1 MGSFLQILNL
11 ISLAGIKFSIFISL
25 NSFMKAVLITI
36 GDEILSGNTVDTNSN
51 FIATELKKIGI
62 PVVQIFTISDEIE
75 AIKNTLKSAVE
86 LGDLII
92 ATGGLGPTK
101 DDKTKTAFKEFFNDE
116 IILDPETFDHLRRLF
131 EKRNRGHLLELNK
144 PQAEVLSKAFI
155 FQNENGSAPCQMIQ
169 ENGKIIICLPGVP
182 FEVKPLI
189 KDKIVPF
196 LADQFNLNHI
206 VTHTVSVVGIPES
219 LLSEQ
224 IESWE
229 LALPKDISLSYLP
242 VGNRIK
248 LRLTAQGKRKEELEE
263 RIDTEVQKLKPL
275 IGDNVISWNG
285 DNIEEILK
293 EILDEKKLTVSTA
306 ESCTGGELSRIL
318 TSISGSST
326 YFSGGIVAYDYQKK
340 IEILGV
346 SKEIIKEKTAVS
358 EEVAQEMSLG
368 GQQLFKTNISLSTT
382 GVAGPQSDEFNNEI
396 GTVFY
401 SIRVNDFEKTN
412 RLHLPHFERNDF
424 VHFVSQRVLQD
435 LVEILIREK
444 Y

>member
-1 MGSFLQILNL
+1 
-11 ISLAGIKFSIFISL
+11 
-25 NSFMKAVLITI
+25 MKAVLMTI

-51 FIATELKKIGI
+51 FIAGELKKIGI
-62 PVVQIFTISDEIE
+62 PVVQIFTVSDEIE
-75 AIKNTLKSAVE
+75 SIKNSLDAAFK
-86 LGDLII
+86 LGDLVI

-116 IILDPETFDHLRRLF
+116 IILDTATFDHLKKYF

-144 PQAEVLSKAFI
+144 PQAEVLSKASV

-169 ENGKIIICLPGVP
+169 ENGKIVISLPGVP
-182 FEVKPLI
+182 YEVKPLI
-189 KDKIVPF
+189 KDKIIPF
-196 LADQFNLNHI
+196 LAQKFSLNHI
-206 VTHTVSVVGIPES
+206 VTHTISVVGIPES

-248 LRLTAQGKRKEELEE
+248 LRLTAQGKSEEVLEQ
-263 RIDTEVQKLKPL
+263 RIDQEVQKLKPL
-275 IGDNVISWNG
+275 IGDNVISWSG

-306 ESCTGGELSRIL
+306 ESCTGGELSRLL

-326 YFSGGIVAYDYQKK
+326 YFLGGIVAYDYHKK

-346 SKEIIKEKTAVS
+346 SEKTILEKTVVS
-358 EEVAQEMSLG
+358 EEVAQEMSFGAQKL
-368 GQQLFKTNISLSTT
+368 LKTNISLSTT
-382 GVAGPQSDEFNNEI
+382 GVSGPNSDEFNNEI
-396 GTVFY
+396 GTAFY
-401 SIRVNDFEKTN
+401 SIRVNNFEKTN

-424 VHFVSQRVLQD
+424 ANFVSQRVLQD
-435 LVEILIREK
+435 LVEILIKEK

>member
-1 MGSFLQILNL
+1 
-11 ISLAGIKFSIFISL
+11 
-25 NSFMKAVLITI
+25 MKAVLITI

-51 FIATELKKIGI
+51 FIAGELKKIGI
-62 PVVQIFTISDEIE
+62 PVVQIFTVSDEIE
-75 AIKNTLKSAVE
+75 SIKNSLDAAFK
-86 LGDLII
+86 LGDLVI

-116 IILDPETFDHLRRLF
+116 IVLDQETFEHLKKYF

-169 ENGKIIICLPGVP
+169 ENGKIVISLPGVP
-182 FEVKPLI
+182 YEVKPLI
-189 KDKIVPF
+189 KDKIIPF
-196 LADQFNLNHI
+196 LAQKFSLNHI
-206 VTHTVSVVGIPES
+206 VTHTISVVGIPES

-229 LALPKDISLSYLP
+229 LALPEDISLSYLP

-248 LRLTAQGKRKEELEE
+248 LRLTAQGKSEKELEQ
-263 RIDTEVQKLKPL
+263 RIDKEVLKLKPL
-275 IGDNVISWNG
+275 IGDNVISWSG

-293 EILDEKKLTVSTA
+293 GILDEKKLTVSTA
-306 ESCTGGELSRIL
+306 ESCTGGELSRLL

-326 YFSGGIVAYDYQKK
+326 YFLGGIVAYDYHKK

-346 SKEIIKEKTAVS
+346 SEKIIQDKTVVS

-368 GQQLFKTNISLSTT
+368 AQKLFKTNISLSTT
-382 GVAGPQSDEFNNEI
+382 GVSGPNSDEFNNEI
-396 GTVFY
+396 GTAFY

-424 VHFVSQRVLQD
+424 ANFVSQRVLQD

-444 Y
+444 F

>member
-1 MGSFLQILNL
+1 MI
-11 ISLAGIKFSIFISL
+11 
-25 NSFMKAVLITI
+25 AVLITI

-51 FIATELKKIGI
+51 FIAGELKKIGI
-62 PVVQIFTISDEIE
+62 PVVQIFTVSDEIE
-75 AIKNTLKSAVE
+75 SIKKSLDAAFK
-86 LGDLII
+86 LGDLVI

-116 IILDPETFDHLRRLF
+116 IVLDSETFDHLKKYF

-169 ENGKIIICLPGVP
+169 ENGKIVISLPGVP
-182 FEVKPLI
+182 YEVKPLI
-189 KDKIVPF
+189 KDKIIPF
-196 LADQFNLNHI
+196 LAEKFSLNHI
-206 VTHTVSVVGIPES
+206 VTHTISVVGIPES

-229 LALPKDISLSYLP
+229 LALPNDISLSYLP

-248 LRLTAQGKRKEELEE
+248 LRLTAQGKSEEELQQ
-263 RIDTEVQKLKPL
+263 RIDQEVQKLKPL
-275 IGDNVISWNG
+275 IGDNVISWSG

-293 EILDEKKLTVSTA
+293 EILDENKLTVSTA
-306 ESCTGGELSRIL
+306 ESCTGGELSRLL

-326 YFSGGIVAYDYQKK
+326 YFLGGIVAYDYHKK

-346 SKEIIKEKTAVS
+346 SEKTIQEKTVVS

-368 GQQLFKTNISLSTT
+368 AQQLFKTNISLSTT
-382 GVAGPQSDEFNNEI
+382 GVSGPNSDEFNNEI
-396 GTVFY
+396 GTAFY
-401 SIRVNDFEKTN
+401 SIRVNNFEKTN

-424 VHFVSQRVLQD
+424 ANFVSQRVLQD
-435 LVEILIREK
+435 LVEILIKEK

>member
-1 MGSFLQILNL
+1 
-11 ISLAGIKFSIFISL
+11 
-25 NSFMKAVLITI
+25 MKAVLITI

-62 PVVQIFTISDEIE
+62 TVVQILTISDEINS
-75 AIKNTLKSAVE
+75 IKKGLQTALD
-86 LGDLII
+86 LGDLVI

-116 IILDPETFDHLRRLF
+116 IILDPETFDHLRKLF
-131 EKRNRGHLLELNK
+131 DKRNRGHLLELNK

-155 FQNENGSAPCQMIQ
+155 FQNENGSAPCQMIR
-169 ENGKIIICLPGVP
+169 ENGKIIISLPGVP

-189 KDKIVPF
+189 KDKIIPF
-196 LADQFNLNHI
+196 LAEQFSLNHI
-206 VTHTVSVVGIPES
+206 VTQTVSVVGIPES
-219 LLSEQ
+219 LLSDQ

-229 LALPKDISLSYLP
+229 LALPTAISLSYLP

-248 LRLTAQGKRKEELEE
+248 LRLTAQGKSKEDLEKNIE
-263 RIDTEVQKLKPL
+263 NEVQKLKPL
-275 IGDNVISWNG
+275 IGNNVISWNG

-306 ESCTGGELSRIL
+306 ESCTGGELSRLL

-326 YFSGGIVAYDYQKK
+326 YFLGGIVAYDYQKK

-346 SKEIIKEKTAVS
+346 SEKTIQQKTAVS

-368 GQQLFKTNISLSTT
+368 GQRLFKTNISLSTT
-382 GVAGPQSDEFNNEI
+382 GVAGPNSDEFNNEI
-396 GTVFY
+396 GIAYF
-401 SIRVNDFEKTN
+401 SIRVNDFEKTS

-424 VHFVSQRVLQD
+424 VNFVSKRVLQD
-435 LVEILIREK
+435 LVEILIKEK

>member
-1 MGSFLQILNL
+1 
-11 ISLAGIKFSIFISL
+11 
-25 NSFMKAVLITI
+25 MKAVLITI

-62 PVVQIFTISDEIE
+62 PVVQILTISDEINS
-75 AIKNTLKSAVE
+75 IKNGLQTALD
-86 LGDLII
+86 LGDLVI

-116 IILDPETFDHLRRLF
+116 IILDPATFDHLRKLF
-131 EKRNRGHLLELNK
+131 DKRNRGHLLELNK

-155 FQNENGSAPCQMIQ
+155 FQNENGSAPCQMIR
-169 ENGKIIICLPGVP
+169 ENGKIIISLPGVP

-189 KDKIVPF
+189 KDKIIPF
-196 LADQFNLNHI
+196 LAEQFSLNHI
-206 VTHTVSVVGIPES
+206 VTQTVSVVGIPES
-219 LLSEQ
+219 LLSDQ

-229 LALPKDISLSYLP
+229 LALPPAISLSYLP

-248 LRLTAQGKRKEELEE
+248 LRLTAQGKSKEDLEKNIE
-263 RIDTEVQKLKPL
+263 NEVQKLKPL

-306 ESCTGGELSRIL
+306 ESCTGGELSRL
-318 TSISGSST
+318 VTSISGSST

-340 IEILGV
+340 IEVLGV
-346 SKEIIKEKTAVS
+346 SEKTIQQKTAVS

-368 GQQLFKTNISLSTT
+368 GQRLFKTNISLSTT
-382 GVAGPQSDEFNNEI
+382 GVAGPNSDEFNNEI
-396 GTVFY
+396 GVAYF
-401 SIRVNDFEKTN
+401 SIRVNDFEKTS

-424 VHFVSQRVLQD
+424 ANFVSQRVLQD
-435 LVEILIREK
+435 LVEILIKEK

>member
-1 MGSFLQILNL
+1 
-11 ISLAGIKFSIFISL
+11 
-25 NSFMKAVLITI
+25 MKAVLITI

-51 FIATELKKIGI
+51 FIAGELKKIGI
-62 PVVQIFTISDEIE
+62 PVVQIITVSDEIE
-75 AIKNTLKSAVE
+75 SIKKSLDAAFK
-86 LGDLII
+86 LGDLVI

-116 IILDPETFDHLRRLF
+116 IVLDPETFEHLRKLF

-144 PQAEVLSKAFI
+144 PQAEVLSKASI

-169 ENGKIIICLPGVP
+169 ENGKIVISLPGVP
-182 FEVKPLI
+182 YEVKPLI
-189 KDKIVPF
+189 KDKIIPF
-196 LADQFNLNHI
+196 LAQKFSLNHI
-206 VTHTVSVVGIPES
+206 VTHTISVVGIPES

-229 LALPKDISLSYLP
+229 LALPNDISLSYLP

-248 LRLTAQGKRKEELEE
+248 LRLTAQGKSEEELEQ
-263 RIDTEVQKLKPL
+263 RIDHEVQKLKPL
-275 IGDNVISWNG
+275 IGDNVISWSG

-293 EILDEKKLTVSTA
+293 QILDEKKLTVSTA
-306 ESCTGGELSRIL
+306 ESCTGGELSRLL

-326 YFSGGIVAYDYQKK
+326 YFLGGIVAYDYHKK

-346 SKEIIKEKTAVS
+346 SEKTIQEKTVVS
-358 EEVAQEMSLG
+358 EEVAQEMSFG
-368 GQQLFKTNISLSTT
+368 AQNLFKTNISLSTT
-382 GVAGPQSDEFNNEI
+382 GVSGPNSDEFNNEI
-396 GTVFY
+396 GTAFY

-424 VHFVSQRVLQD
+424 ANFVSQRVLQD
-435 LVEILIREK
+435 LVEILIREDC
-444 Y
+444 

>member
-1 MGSFLQILNL
+1 
-11 ISLAGIKFSIFISL
+11 
-25 NSFMKAVLITI
+25 MKAVLITI

-51 FIATELKKIGI
+51 FIAGELKKIGI
-62 PVVQIFTISDEIE
+62 PVVQIFTVSDEIE
-75 AIKNTLKSAVE
+75 SIKNSLDAAFK
-86 LGDLII
+86 LGDLVI

-116 IILDPETFDHLRRLF
+116 IILDTATFDHLKKYF

-144 PQAEVLSKAFI
+144 PQAEVLSKASV

-169 ENGKIIICLPGVP
+169 ENGKIVISLPGVP
-182 FEVKPLI
+182 YEVKPLI
-189 KDKIVPF
+189 KDKIIPF
-196 LADQFNLNHI
+196 LAQKFSLNHI
-206 VTHTVSVVGIPES
+206 VTHTISVVGIPES

-248 LRLTAQGKRKEELEE
+248 LRLTAQGKSEEVLEQ
-263 RIDTEVQKLKPL
+263 RIDQEVQKLKPL
-275 IGDNVISWNG
+275 IGDNVISWSG

-306 ESCTGGELSRIL
+306 ESCTGGELSRLL

-326 YFSGGIVAYDYQKK
+326 YFLGGIVAYDYHKK

-346 SKEIIKEKTAVS
+346 SEKTILEKTVVS
-358 EEVAQEMSLG
+358 EEVAQEMSFGAQKL
-368 GQQLFKTNISLSTT
+368 LKTNISLSTT
-382 GVAGPQSDEFNNEI
+382 GVSGPNSDEFNNEI
-396 GTVFY
+396 GTAFY
-401 SIRVNDFEKTN
+401 SIRVNNFEKTN

-424 VHFVSQRVLQD
+424 ANFVSQRVLQD
-435 LVEILIREK
+435 LVEILIKEK

>member
-1 MGSFLQILNL
+1 
-11 ISLAGIKFSIFISL
+11 
-25 NSFMKAVLITI
+25 MKAVLITI

-51 FIATELKKIGI
+51 FIAGELKKIGI
-62 PVVQIFTISDEIE
+62 PVVQIFTVSDEIE
-75 AIKNTLKSAVE
+75 SIKNSLNAAFK
-86 LGDLII
+86 LGDLVI

-101 DDKTKTAFKEFFNDE
+101 DDKTKTAFKEFFHDE
-116 IILDPETFDHLRRLF
+116 IVLDPETFEHLRKYF

-144 PQAEVLSKAFI
+144 PQAEVLSKAFV

-169 ENGKIIICLPGVP
+169 EDGKIVISLPGVP
-182 FEVKPLI
+182 YEVKPLI
-189 KDKIVPF
+189 KDKIIPF
-196 LADQFNLNHI
+196 LAQKFSLNHI
-206 VTHTVSVVGIPES
+206 VTRTISVVGIPES

-248 LRLTAQGKRKEELEE
+248 LRLTAQGKSEEELEQ
-263 RIDTEVQKLKPL
+263 RIDQEVQKLKPL
-275 IGDNVISWNG
+275 IGDNVISWSG

-293 EILDEKKLTVSTA
+293 EILDEKKMTVSTA
-306 ESCTGGELSRIL
+306 ESCTGGELSRLL

-326 YFSGGIVAYDYQKK
+326 YFLGGIVAYDYHKK

-346 SKEIIKEKTAVS
+346 SEETIQEKTVVS

-368 GQQLFKTNISLSTT
+368 CQKLFKTNISLSTT
-382 GVAGPQSDEFNNEI
+382 GVSGPNSDEVNNEI
-396 GTVFY
+396 GTAFY
-401 SIRVNDFEKTN
+401 SIRVNDFEKSN

-424 VHFVSQRVLQD
+424 ANFVSQKVLQD

-444 Y
+444 L

>member
-1 MGSFLQILNL
+1 
-11 ISLAGIKFSIFISL
+11 
-25 NSFMKAVLITI
+25 MKAVLITI

-51 FIATELKKIGI
+51 FIAGELKKIGI
-62 PVVQIFTISDEIE
+62 PVAQIFTVSDEIE
-75 AIKNTLKSAVE
+75 SIKKSLDAAFK
-86 LGDLII
+86 LGDLVI

-116 IILDPETFDHLRRLF
+116 IVLDPVTFDHLKKYF

-169 ENGKIIICLPGVP
+169 ENGKIIISLPGVP
-182 FEVKPLI
+182 YEVKPLI
-189 KDKIVPF
+189 KDKIIPF
-196 LADQFNLNHI
+196 LAQKFSLNHI
-206 VTHTVSVVGIPES
+206 VTHTISVVGIPES

-229 LALPKDISLSYLP
+229 LALPNDISLSYLP

-248 LRLTAQGKRKEELEE
+248 LRLTAQGKSEEELEQ
-263 RIDTEVQKLKPL
+263 RIDQEVQKLKPL
-275 IGDNVISWNG
+275 IGDNVISWSG

-306 ESCTGGELSRIL
+306 ESCTGGELSRLL

-326 YFSGGIVAYDYQKK
+326 YFLGGIVAYDYHKK
-340 IEILGV
+340 IDILGV
-346 SKEIIKEKTAVS
+346 SEKTIQENTVVS
-358 EEVAQEMSLG
+358 EEVAKEMSFG
-368 GQQLFKTNISLSTT
+368 AQKLFKTNISLSTT
-382 GVAGPQSDEFNNEI
+382 GVSGPNSDEFNNEI
-396 GTVFY
+396 GTAFY

-424 VHFVSQRVLQD
+424 ANFVSQRVLQD
-435 LVEILIREK
+435 LVEILIREN

>member
-1 MGSFLQILNL
+1 
-11 ISLAGIKFSIFISL
+11 
-25 NSFMKAVLITI
+25 MKAVLITI

-62 PVVQIFTISDEIE
+62 PVVQIFTISDEINS
-75 AIKNTLKSAVE
+75 IKKTLKSAF
-86 LGDLII
+86 DLADLVIT
-92 ATGGLGPTK
+92 TGGLGPTK

-116 IILDPETFDHLRRLF
+116 IILDPATFDHLRRLF

-144 PQAEVLSKAFI
+144 PQAEVLRKAFI

-169 ENGKIIICLPGVP
+169 ENGKIVICLPGVP

-189 KDKIVPF
+189 KDKIIPF
-196 LADQFNLNHI
+196 LANKFGLNHI
-206 VTHTVSVVGIPES
+206 VTQTISVVGIPES

-248 LRLTAQGKRKEELEE
+248 LRLTAQGKSKEELQVK
-263 RIDTEVQKLKPL
+263 IDTEAQKLKPL
-275 IGDNVISWNG
+275 IGENVISWNG
-285 DNIEEILK
+285 DHIQEILK
-293 EILDEKKLTVSTA
+293 EILDDKKLTVSTT
-306 ESCTGGELSRIL
+306 ESCTGGELSRLL

-326 YFSGGIVAYDYQKK
+326 YFSGGIIAYDYHKK

-346 SKEIIKEKTAVS
+346 SEKTIQEKTVVS
-358 EEVAQEMSLG
+358 EEVAQEMSAG
-368 GQQLFKTNISLSTT
+368 AQTLFKTQIALSTT
-382 GVAGPQSDEFNNEI
+382 GVAGPDSDEFNNEI
-396 GTVFY
+396 GTAFY
-401 SIRVNDFEKTN
+401 SIRVNNFEKTR
-412 RLHLPHFERNDF
+412 RLNLPHFERNDF
-424 VHFVSQRVLQD
+424 ANFVSQRVLQD
-435 LVEILIREK
+435 LVEILLHEN

>member
-1 MGSFLQILNL
+1 
-11 ISLAGIKFSIFISL
+11 
-25 NSFMKAVLITI
+25 MKAVLITI

-51 FIATELKKIGI
+51 FIAAELKKIGI
-62 PVVQIFTISDEIE
+62 PVVQILTVSDEIE
-75 AIKNTLKSAVE
+75 SIKRNLKSAFE
-86 LGDLII
+86 MADLVIT
-92 ATGGLGPTK
+92 TGGLGPTK

-116 IILDPETFDHLRRLF
+116 IILDPETYDHLRRLF
-131 EKRNRGHLLELNK
+131 EKRNRAHLLELNK

-169 ENGKIIICLPGVP
+169 ENGKITICMPGVP

-189 KDKIVPF
+189 KHKIIPF
-196 LADQFNLNHI
+196 LAEKWSLNYI
-206 VTHTVSVVGIPES
+206 VTHTISVVGIPES
-219 LLSEQ
+219 VLSEQ

-248 LRLTAQGKRKEELEE
+248 LRLTAQGKNQKELEL
-263 RIDTEVQKLKPL
+263 RIEEEVQKLNPL
-275 IGDNVISWNG
+275 IGNHVISWNG
-285 DNIEEILK
+285 DDIQEILK

-306 ESCTGGELSRIL
+306 ESCTGGELSKLL

-326 YFSGGIVAYDYQKK
+326 YFLGGIIAYDYHKK

-346 SKEIIKEKTAVS
+346 SEKTIQEKTVVS

-368 GQQLFKTNISLSTT
+368 AQKLFKTNISLSTT
-382 GVAGPQSDEFNNEI
+382 GVAGPNSDEFSNEI
-396 GTVFY
+396 GIAFY
-401 SIRVNDFEKTN
+401 SIRVNDFEKTT

-424 VHFVSQRVLQD
+424 VNFVSQRVLQD
-435 LVEILIREK
+435 LVEILIRAP

>member
-1 MGSFLQILNL
+1 
-11 ISLAGIKFSIFISL
+11 
-25 NSFMKAVLITI
+25 MKAVLLTI

-51 FIATELKKIGI
+51 FIAGELKKIGI
-62 PVVQIFTISDEIE
+62 PVVQILTISDEIE
-75 AIKNTLKSAVE
+75 AIIKGLETALQ
-86 LGDLII
+86 LGNLVI

-101 DDKTKTAFKEFFNDE
+101 DDKTKIAFKEFFNDE
-116 IILDPETFDHLRRLF
+116 IVLDPETFEHLRKLF

-144 PQAEVLSKAFI
+144 PQAEVLSKAFV

-169 ENGKIIICLPGVP
+169 ENGKIIISLPGVP

-189 KDKIVPF
+189 KDKIIPF
-196 LADQFNLNHI
+196 LAGNFGLNHI
-206 VTHTVSVVGIPES
+206 VTHTISVVGIPES

-229 LALPKDISLSYLP
+229 LALPNDISLSYLP

-248 LRLTAQGKRKEELEE
+248 LRLTAQATNQAELEQ
-263 RIDTEVQKLKPL
+263 RIKTEVEKLKPI

-285 DNIEEILK
+285 DDILEILK
-293 EILDEKKLTVSTA
+293 EILDEKKLTISTS
-306 ESCTGGELSRIL
+306 ESCTGGELSRLL

-326 YFSGGIVAYDYQKK
+326 YFQGGIVAYDFHKK

-346 SKEIIKEKTAVS
+346 SEKTIQEKTVVS
-358 EEVAQEMSLG
+358 AEVAQEMSLG

-382 GVAGPQSDEFNNEI
+382 GVAGPNSDEFNTQI

-424 VHFVSQRVLQD
+424 VSFVSQRVLQD
-435 LVEILIREK
+435 LVEILIREN

>member
-1 MGSFLQILNL
+1 
-11 ISLAGIKFSIFISL
+11 
-25 NSFMKAVLITI
+25 MKAVLITI

-51 FIATELKKIGI
+51 FIAGELKKIGI
-62 PVVQIFTISDEIE
+62 PVVQIFTVSDEIE
-75 AIKNTLKSAVE
+75 SIKNSLDAALK
-86 LGDLII
+86 LGDLVI

-116 IILDPETFDHLRRLF
+116 IILDPETFDHLKKYF

-169 ENGKIIICLPGVP
+169 EDGKIVISLPGVP
-182 FEVKPLI
+182 YEVKPLI
-189 KDKIVPF
+189 KDKIIPF
-196 LADQFNLNHI
+196 LAQKFSLNHI
-206 VTHTVSVVGIPES
+206 VTHTISVVGIPES

-229 LALPKDISLSYLP
+229 LALPNDISLSYLP

-248 LRLTAQGKRKEELEE
+248 LRLTAQGKSEEELEQ
-263 RIDTEVQKLKPL
+263 RIDREVQKLKPL
-275 IGDNVISWNG
+275 IGDNVISWSG

-293 EILDEKKLTVSTA
+293 QILDERKLTVSTA
-306 ESCTGGELSRIL
+306 ESCTGGELSRLL

-326 YFSGGIVAYDYQKK
+326 YFLGGIVAYDYHKK

-346 SKEIIKEKTAVS
+346 SEKTIKEKTVVS
-358 EEVAQEMSLG
+358 EQVAQGMSFG
-368 GQQLFKTNISLSTT
+368 AQKLFKTNISLSTT
-382 GVAGPQSDEFNNEI
+382 GVSGPNSDEFNNEI
-396 GTVFY
+396 GTAFY
-401 SIRVNDFEKTN
+401 SVRVNDFEKTN

-424 VHFVSQRVLQD
+424 ANFVSQRVLQD
-435 LVEILIREK
+435 LVEILIKEK

>member
-1 MGSFLQILNL
+1 
-11 ISLAGIKFSIFISL
+11 
-25 NSFMKAVLITI
+25 MKAVLITI

-51 FIATELKKIGI
+51 FIAGELKKIGI
-62 PVVQIFTISDEIE
+62 PVVQIFTVSDEIE
-75 AIKNTLKSAVE
+75 SIKNSLDAAFK
-86 LGDLII
+86 LGDLVI

-101 DDKTKTAFKEFFNDE
+101 DDKTKTAFKEFFSDE
-116 IILDPETFDHLRRLF
+116 IVLDSETFDHLKKYF

-169 ENGKIIICLPGVP
+169 ENGKIVISLPGVP
-182 FEVKPLI
+182 YEVKPLI
-189 KDKIVPF
+189 KDKIIPF
-196 LADQFNLNHI
+196 LAQKFSLNHI
-206 VTHTVSVVGIPES
+206 VTHTISVVGIPES

-248 LRLTAQGKRKEELEE
+248 LRLTAQGKSEEDLGQ
-263 RIDTEVQKLKPL
+263 RIDQEVQKLKPL
-275 IGDNVISWNG
+275 IGDNVISWSG

-293 EILDEKKLTVSTA
+293 EIFDEKKLTVSTA
-306 ESCTGGELSRIL
+306 ESCTGGELSRLL

-326 YFSGGIVAYDYQKK
+326 YFLGGIVAYDYHKK

-346 SKEIIKEKTAVS
+346 SEKTIQDKTVVS
-358 EEVAQEMSLG
+358 EEVAQEMSFG
-368 GQQLFKTNISLSTT
+368 AQKLFKTNISLSTT
-382 GVAGPQSDEFNNEI
+382 GVSGPNSDEFNNEI
-396 GTVFY
+396 GTAFY

-424 VHFVSQRVLQD
+424 ANFVSQRVLQD

-444 Y
+444 F

>member
-1 MGSFLQILNL
+1 
-11 ISLAGIKFSIFISL
+11 
-25 NSFMKAVLITI
+25 MKAVLITI

-51 FIATELKKIGI
+51 FIAGELKKIGI
-62 PVVQIFTISDEIE
+62 PVVQIFTVSDEIE
-75 AIKNTLKSAVE
+75 SIKNSLDAAFKLV
-86 LGDLII
+86 DLVI

-116 IILDPETFDHLRRLF
+116 IILNPETFDHLKKYF

-169 ENGKIIICLPGVP
+169 ENGKIVISLPGVP
-182 FEVKPLI
+182 YEVKPLI
-189 KDKIVPF
+189 KDKIIPF
-196 LADQFNLNHI
+196 LAQKFSLNHI
-206 VTHTVSVVGIPES
+206 VTHTISVVGIPES

-248 LRLTAQGKRKEELEE
+248 LRLTAQGKSEEELEQ
-263 RIDTEVQKLKPL
+263 RIDQEVQKLKPL
-275 IGDNVISWNG
+275 IGDNVISWSG

-306 ESCTGGELSRIL
+306 ESCTGGELSRLL

-326 YFSGGIVAYDYQKK
+326 YFLGGIVAYDYHKK

-346 SKEIIKEKTAVS
+346 SEKTIQEKTAVS
-358 EEVAQEMSLG
+358 EEVGQEMSLG
-368 GQQLFKTNISLSTT
+368 AQKLFKTNISLSTT
-382 GVAGPQSDEFNNEI
+382 GVSGPNTDEFNNEI
-396 GTVFY
+396 GTAFY

-424 VHFVSQRVLQD
+424 ANFVSQRVLQD
-435 LVEILIREK
+435 LVEILIKEK

>member
-1 MGSFLQILNL
+1 
-11 ISLAGIKFSIFISL
+11 
-25 NSFMKAVLITI
+25 MKAVLITI

-51 FIATELKKIGI
+51 FIAGELKKIGI
-62 PVVQIFTISDEIE
+62 PVVQILTVSDEIE
-75 AIKNTLKSAVE
+75 SIKNSLNAAFK
-86 LGDLII
+86 LGDLVI

-116 IILDPETFDHLRRLF
+116 IILDPETFEHLRKLF
-131 EKRNRGHLLELNK
+131 EKRNRTYLLELNK

-169 ENGKIIICLPGVP
+169 ENGKIVLSLPGVP
-182 FEVKPLI
+182 YEVKPLI
-189 KDKIVPF
+189 KDKIIPF
-196 LADQFNLNHI
+196 LALKFSLNHI
-206 VTHTVSVVGIPES
+206 VTHTISVVGIPES

-248 LRLTAQGKRKEELEE
+248 LRLTAKGKSEEELEQ
-263 RIDTEVQKLKPL
+263 RIDQEVQKLKPL
-275 IGDNVISWNG
+275 IGENVISWNG
-285 DNIEEILK
+285 DNIEDILK

-306 ESCTGGELSRIL
+306 ESCTGGELSKIL

-346 SKEIIKEKTAVS
+346 SRETIQEKTPVS

-368 GQQLFKTNISLSTT
+368 GRKLFKTNISLSTT
-382 GVAGPQSDEFNNEI
+382 GVAGPKSDEFNNDI

-401 SIRVNDFEKTN
+401 SIRVNNFEKTS

-424 VHFVSQRVLQD
+424 VNFVSQRVLQD
-435 LVEILIREK
+435 LVEILIKEK